1 MSNERVLLEHY
12 VQAGKLMQLAS
23 LNSDGSPVVC
33 NVWYDAHFAPD
44 VLRFISRRS
53 RQHSQN
59 IRIDGRVAG
68 GIMAI
73 PLEGLGQAV
82 RGVTLTGVARELP
95 TSGIDREVV
104 AFVARWPRAEA
115 ALHPEKLAHDKMPTR
130 LYEVTVAEWVL
141 FDEAN
146 FPDQPRRVM
155 EAARQ

>member
-1 MSNERVLLEHY
+1 MPNERALLEHY

-23 LNSDGSPVVC
+23 LNSDGSPAVC

-44 VLRFISRRS
+44 VLRFISRYN
-53 RQHSQN
+53 RQRSQN

-68 GIMAI
+68 SIIAV
-73 PLEGLGQAV
+73 PLEGLGQTV
-82 RGVTLTGVARELP
+82 RGATFTGVARELP
-95 TSGIDREVV
+95 TCGIDREVA

-115 ALHPEKLAHDKMPTR
+115 ALHPEKLAHGEIPTR

-146 FPDQPRRVM
+146 FPEQPRRII
-155 EAARQ
+155 EAAR

>member
-1 MSNERVLLEHY
+1 MPNERVLLEHY

-44 VLRFISRRS
+44 VLRFISRSS

-73 PLEGLGQAV
+73 SLEGLGQAV
-82 RGVTLTGVARELP
+82 RGVTFTGVARELP
-95 TSGIDREVV
+95 TCGFDREVV

-115 ALHPEKLAHDKMPTR
+115 ALHPEKLAHDEIPTR
-130 LYEVTVAEWVL
+130 LYQVTVAEWVL

-146 FPDQPRRVM
+146 FPEQPRRVM
-155 EAARQ
+155 DAAR